1 MLHICVS
8 EPPLRRT
15 ANTLQN
21 NENSIHNVVCEMV
34 AIATLDHRDLGLIGL
49 NYEENRNRLLLNWS
63 RVCTQAWF
71 NVPWS
76 AEMHT
81 A

>member
-34 AIATLDHRDLGLIGL
+34 AIAILDHRDLRLIGL
-49 NYEENRNRLLLNWS
+49 KLRRK
-63 RVCTQAWF
+63 
-71 NVPWS
+71 
-76 AEMHT
+76 
-81 A
+81 